1 MDKHIEFQEQWEVL
15 STKIRSLRKAIATEP
30 NPTHK
35 LNYQRELEEAER
47 ERSELEQKIDFI
59 QEDRIILNLKGSN
72 NEVHC
77 VFKDWAIIGR
87 SPNCGFW
94 IDDDSHQ
101 ISNLHAAIYYKLETN
116 DYWIE
121 DLKSIN
127 GTYVDDQKINHKTK
141 LFLGARV
148 QLCSSFSFLFEHNQ
162 NDPLSPGVLIQHD
175 SDGEEVRRYIIVPKG
190 KVLVGTN
197 TNEVVRFSK
206 FIESKTLGSLIRQS
220 DGFYFINLN
229 NEELLLKHNSELT
242 LDFFKI
248 GITILNIVPKTTLG
262 KTYAI
267 DDDLESK
274 LEPEE
279 KEIKRPPEGAVPPYL
294 WKLNIFFGIVALS
307 VTAIFH
313 FTLFNPSP
321 NKVLNQWVN
330 QCLLDFQN
338 KNNRHW
344 REKSQVSPS
353 SVKVI
358 LTRQPSDSEQVLWG
372 FIENS
377 GLSKKVDTTIYFD
390 YWEFDERGDFKKQHS
405 NSFWIAIEN
414 YNLLGLLQ
422 LKITYWSPDLKS
434 LVFEWER
441 KYFLYLP
448 LTFIL
453 VLMVYISRFIQD
465 QIIIEYRNTLQKEYD
480 DFQAKRTKKIF
491 DAKLSLDEARQL
503 AQRGELA
510 KALTITNGLLR
521 SMSKS
526 MPVYKAI
533 VELRKIVLTQINSG
547 GGSITVESLPGMS
560 SNFPKS
566 TDVSRL
572 LYLRIL
578 GTPYAYQAPYGL
590 KTITIGRQRRKQG
603 LSATEGNDVI
613 ISWGGDKRPVTLDI
627 S

>member
-1 MDKHIEFQEQWEVL
+1 
-15 STKIRSLRKAIATEP
+15 
-30 NPTHK
+30 
-35 LNYQRELEEAER
+35 
-47 ERSELEQKIDFI
+47 
-59 QEDRIILNLKGSN
+59 
-72 NEVHC
+72 
-77 VFKDWAIIGR
+77 
-87 SPNCGFW
+87 
-94 IDDDSHQ
+94 
-101 ISNLHAAIYYKLETN
+101 N

-148 QLCSSFSFLFEHNQ
+148 QLCSSFSFLLEHNP

-175 SDGEEVRRYIIVPKG
+175 PDGEEVRRYIIVPKG
-190 KVLVGTN
+190 KVFVGTN

-248 GITILNIVPKTTLG
+248 GITILNIVPKTTLDE
-262 KTYAI
+262 TYAI
-267 DDDLESK
+267 GDGFENTLE
-274 LEPEE
+274 LE
-279 KEIKRPPEGAVPPYL
+279 KEIKRPPEGAVPAYF
-294 WKLNIFFGIVALS
+294 WKLNIFFGILALS
-307 VTAIFH
+307 VTAICH

-321 NKVLNQWVN
+321 NKVLTQWVN
-330 QCLLDFQN
+330 QCLTDFQN
-338 KNNRHW
+338 KNSKYW
-344 REKSQVSPS
+344 RQKTQVSPS

-358 LTRQPSDSEQVLWG
+358 LTRQPLDQEQVIRG

-377 GLSKKVDTTIYFD
+377 GLSKKVDQTISFD
-390 YWEFDERGDFKKQHS
+390 YWEFNERRDFKEQHS
-405 NSFWIAIEN
+405 NSLWIAIEN

-422 LKITYWSPDLKS
+422 LKITYWSPDLKIP
-434 LVFEWER
+434 VFEWER
-441 KYFLYLP
+441 QQFLYLP
-448 LTFIL
+448 STFIL
-453 VLMVYISRFIQD
+453 LFMVSIFIFIQYR
-465 QIIIEYRNTLQKEYD
+465 IIRDYRNTLQKEYD
-480 DFQAKRTKKIF
+480 AFEAKRTKKIF

-503 AQRGELA
+503 AQQGELA

-521 SMSKS
+521 SISKS

-533 VELRKIVLTQINSG
+533 VELRKIVLTQIKSG

-560 SNFPKS
+560 SNFLRS

-603 LSATEGNDVI
+603 VSASEGNDVI
-613 ISWGGDKRPVTLDI
+613 IRVPGSDEKSLQISRRHLEIQQIDTEYFMIDKSGGRTKLNGEVISENQPYSLQPRDRLTIANVIVLEVLIRANVGGLKTNNVIRINHLDQDALFIEASIGDMVTEVFDE
-627 S
+627 